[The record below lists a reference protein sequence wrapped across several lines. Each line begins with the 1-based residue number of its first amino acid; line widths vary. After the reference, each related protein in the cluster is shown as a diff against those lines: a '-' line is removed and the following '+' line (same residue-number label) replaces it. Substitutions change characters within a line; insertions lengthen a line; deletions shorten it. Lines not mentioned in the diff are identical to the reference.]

1 MTYLAPRQGLFAI
14 ILLVSFCLQTLL
26 LVISTDQ
33 QLSKS
38 RALKGEQMVAQLID
52 EARLSLENKDRVSLS
67 VIANRYTSEQDVTRI
82 LIKDNNDDILVP
94 VGNAPMQQ
102 GDTIRQIA
110 TKGDAVIGSVALTLK
125 DISKGEIIAMQWPFV
140 IGMLLL
146 HLLLWLIYGY
156 LARPTKE
163 QINAISRDISEL
175 HREQFRQLD
184 QRGSERD
191 YQRSDYEGDRRAA
204 DIETTQST
212 ADNTT
217 NTDTSAAVRTL
228 NIHGAVNSYIRGQ
241 QGATSA
247 DADTRIDTEHDL
259 DISNGIKDDVDA
271 TSKADSVHHT
281 EDKPSETGHDQ
292 SIGKAARG
300 SARLSATR
308 TFDSVRVQIV
318 FHDEFNMLERLAP
331 AQRLPYLALC
341 TQLLNQA
348 TTELLKQP
356 LLLGVSRINEPSFDD
371 KGASVLLK
379 ADNSHAK
386 VALAGVMLGKLY
398 LMLNKIIHDKHIEL
412 SRFALPAKAGVS
424 DDAQSEAMTHLL
436 HGIGKKE
443 QMLILLPNA
452 GLKQISNHVQ
462 VQSIMRPTT
471 VYERECA
478 IFDGGND
485 AMIQRLADVR
495 NAVLMVDNQEAS

>member
-33 QLSKS
+33 QLSNS
-38 RALKGEQMVAQLID
+38 RALKGEQMVGQLID

-82 LIKDNNDDILVP
+82 LIKDNNDNILVP

-125 DISKGEIIAMQWPFV
+125 DVSKGEIIAMQWPFV
-140 IGMLLL
+140 IGTMLL

-163 QINAISRDISEL
+163 QINALSRDIQDL
-175 HREQFRQLD
+175 HREQYMQIDPRSYDRDFERRSTDREATGNSTERASGDDTASVRKLD
-184 QRGSERD
+184 VHSEVNQYLRTQQNQGVASNTGSIA
-191 YQRSDYEGDRRAA
+191 S
-204 DIETTQST
+204 
-212 ADNTT
+212 
-217 NTDTSAAVRTL
+217 TL
-228 NIHGAVNSYIRGQ
+228 NN
-241 QGATSA
+241 ATEE
-247 DADTRIDTEHDL
+247 R
-259 DISNGIKDDVDA
+259 
-271 TSKADSVHHT
+271 ADSQVANST
-281 EDKPSETGHDQ
+281 QDEMSSNSSSQKS
-292 SIGKAARG
+292 SNA
-300 SARLSATR
+300 SRLSATR
-308 TFDSVRVQIV
+308 SFDSVRVQIA

-348 TTELLKQP
+348 VSELLKQP
-356 LLLGVSRINEPSFDD
+356 LLLGVSVMNEPRFEDS
-371 KGASVLLK
+371 GASVLLK

-424 DDAQSEAMTHLL
+424 DDAQSEAMTQLL
-436 HGIGKKE
+436 HSVGKKE
-443 QMLILLPNA
+443 QMLILLPNN
-452 GLKQISNHVQ
+452 GLKQIGHHVQ

-495 NAVLMVDNQEAS
+495 NAVLMIESDSESPT

>member
-82 LIKDNNDDILVP
+82 LIKDNNDDVLVP

-110 TKGDAVIGSVALTLK
+110 TNGDAVIGSVSLTLK

-140 IGMLLL
+140 IGTMLL

-163 QINAISRDISEL
+163 QINALSRDIQDL
-175 HREQFRQLD
+175 HREQYMQIDPRSYDRDF
-184 QRGSERD
+184 ER
-191 YQRSDYEGDRRAA
+191 RSTDRDAVDSA
-204 DIETTQST
+204 ESATDSETTPMHKFDVHSEVNQYLKTQQNQSGASDT
-212 ADNTT
+212 GGASASTT
-217 NTDTSAAVRTL
+217 EN
-228 NIHGAVNSYIRGQ
+228 
-241 QGATSA
+241 AT
-247 DADTRIDTEHDL
+247 
-259 DISNGIKDDVDA
+259 
-271 TSKADSVHHT
+271 
-281 EDKPSETGHDQ
+281 
-292 SIGKAARG
+292 AARTDHQ
-300 SARLSATR
+300 SASRQGEISSANASSKDSSTHKSSSASRLSATR
-308 TFDSVRVQIV
+308 SFDSVRVQIV

-348 TTELLKQP
+348 VTELLKQP
-356 LLLGVSRINEPSFDD
+356 LLLGVSVMNEPRFEDN
-371 KGASVLLK
+371 GASVLLK

-424 DDAQSEAMTHLL
+424 DDAQSEAMTQLL
-436 HGIGKKE
+436 HSIGKKE

-452 GLKQISNHVQ
+452 GTKQISHHVQ
-462 VQSIMRPTT
+462 VHSVMRPTT

-495 NAVLMVDNQEAS
+495 NAVLMVENDGESST

>member
-33 QLSKS
+33 QLSNS
-38 RALKGEQMVAQLID
+38 RAQKGEQMVAQLID

-82 LIKDNNDDILVP
+82 LIKDNNGDVLVP

-102 GDTIRQIA
+102 GDTISQIA

-140 IGMLLL
+140 IGSMLL

-156 LARPTKE
+156 IARPTKE
-163 QINAISRDISEL
+163 QINALSRDIQDL
-175 HREQFRQLD
+175 HREQYRQMD
-184 QRGSERD
+184 QREFARGYERNLE
-191 YQRSDYEGDRRAA
+191 RGD
-204 DIETTQST
+204 ETEDVST
-212 ADNTT
+212 ESA
-217 NTDTSAAVRTL
+217 SAANAAAAATSRNPNADKSDL
-228 NIHGAVNSYIRGQ
+228 PRKLDIHSAVNQYVRGQ
-241 QGATSA
+241 QGQNPELDATRDTTAHAMSNDGA
-247 DADTRIDTEHDL
+247 DNLQDQLTAGNANNHDSHK
-259 DISNGIKDDVDA
+259 SNG
-271 TSKADSVHHT
+271 SN
-281 EDKPSETGHDQ
+281 GM
-292 SIGKAARG
+292 
-300 SARLSATR
+300 ARLSANR
-308 TFDSVRVQIV
+308 PFDSVSVQIV

-331 AQRLPYLALC
+331 SQRLPYLALC

-348 TTELLKQP
+348 VTELLKQP
-356 LLLGVSRINEPSFDD
+356 LLLGVSAINEPHFDES
-371 KGASVLLK
+371 GAYVMLK

-386 VALAGVMLGKLY
+386 VALAGVMLAKLY

-424 DDAQSEAMTHLL
+424 DNAQVEAMSHLL
-436 HGIGKKE
+436 ESVGKKE

-452 GLKQISNHVQ
+452 GIKQINHHVQ
-462 VQSIMRPTT
+462 LQSVMRPTT

-495 NAVLMVDNQEAS
+495 NAVLMIEETEEQG

>member
-110 TKGDAVIGSVALTLK
+110 TNGDSVIGSVSLTLK

-140 IGMLLL
+140 IGTMLL
-146 HLLLWLIYGY
+146 HLLLWLVYGY

-163 QINAISRDISEL
+163 QINALSRDIQDL
-175 HREQFRQLD
+175 HREQYMQSD
-184 QRGSERD
+184 QRSYDREF
-191 YQRSDYEGDRRAA
+191 ERRATHT
-204 DIETTQST
+204 DRETSEYSVESATDSQPTNAHKLDVHSEVNQYLRTQKNQ
-212 ADNTT
+212 AA
-217 NTDTSAAVRTL
+217 TDTTGS
-228 NIHGAVNSYIRGQ
+228 NSQ
-241 QGATSA
+241 P
-247 DADTRIDTEHDL
+247 IDSTTEERAEHDAANGAAQ
-259 DISNGIKDDVDA
+259 DEISRAPK
-271 TSKADSVHHT
+271 S
-281 EDKPSETGHDQ
+281 
-292 SIGKAARG
+292 G
-300 SARLSATR
+300 SASRLSATR
-308 TFDSVRVQIV
+308 SFDSVRVQIV

-348 TTELLKQP
+348 VTELLKQP
-356 LLLGVSRINEPSFDD
+356 LLLGVSAMNEPRFDD
-371 KGASVLLK
+371 TGASVLLK

-424 DDAQSEAMTHLL
+424 DDAQAQAMTQLL
-436 HGIGKKE
+436 HSVGKKE

-452 GLKQISNHVQ
+452 ALKQISHHVQ

-478 IFDGGND
+478 VFDGGND
-485 AMIQRLADVR
+485 SMIQRLADVR
-495 NAVLMVDNQEAS
+495 NAVLMIESADESAI

>member
-14 ILLVSFCLQTLL
+14 IILVSFCLQTLL

-33 QLSKS
+33 QLSNS

-82 LIKDNNDDILVP
+82 LIKDNNDEILVP

-102 GDTIRQIA
+102 GDTISQIA
-110 TKGDAVIGSVALTLK
+110 TNGDAVIGSVALTLK

-140 IGMLLL
+140 IGTMLL
-146 HLLLWLIYGY
+146 HLLLWLLYGY

-163 QINAISRDISEL
+163 QINALSHDIQEL
-175 HREQFRQLD
+175 YIEQYTQVD
-184 QRGSERD
+184 QRGYNR
-191 YQRSDYEGDRRAA
+191 
-204 DIETTQST
+204 DIERSSDDAVDSHPPAASESEIDDMVTSARKFNVQNEVNDYLRTQQNTEITDVTGGSVD
-212 ADNTT
+212 ADADSLSGEDNTT
-217 NTDTSAAVRTL
+217 ETDSA
-228 NIHGAVNSYIRGQ
+228 G
-241 QGATSA
+241 
-247 DADTRIDTEHDL
+247 
-259 DISNGIKDDVDA
+259 NGHQS
-271 TSKADSVHHT
+271 SK
-281 EDKPSETGHDQ
+281 
-292 SIGKAARG
+292 
-300 SARLSATR
+300 LSATR
-308 TFDSVRVQIV
+308 SVDKVRVQIV

-341 TQLLNQA
+341 TQLFNQA
-348 TTELLKQP
+348 VTELLKQP
-356 LLLGVSRINEPSFDD
+356 LLLGVSAMNEAQFADN
-371 KGASVLLK
+371 GASVVLK

-386 VALAGVMLGKLY
+386 VALAGVMLAKLY

-436 HGIGKKE
+436 QSIGKKE
-443 QMLILLPNA
+443 QLLILLPNN
-452 GLKQISNHVQ
+452 GLKQISNHIQ
-462 VQSIMRPTT
+462 VHSIMRPTT
-471 VYERECA
+471 VCERECA

-485 AMIQRLADVR
+485 SMIQRLADVR
-495 NAVLMVDNQEAS
+495 NAVLMIEEDE